1 MIRIFFFFFSL
12 NLTSPYTPLTFAMA
26 PGLALGRVQERER
39 ERKKEEKKKHA
50 GNISIKRAYC
60 PRVSFLLSASAP
72 YKRVK
77 RAWGLVVFPYKKPP
91 NYKGEGTRTV
101 APLIAGNDK
110 GEAGALRGSRVHSD
124 VIGSGIIYDIN
135 CHIIDW
141 LSAPVSLCRS
151 FLAESASSAPVPADK
166 LITAA
171 QPPV

>member
-1 MIRIFFFFFSL
+1 MKYNFFFFFFL

-39 ERKKEEKKKHA
+39 EKKKKHA

-60 PRVSFLLSASAP
+60 PRVSFLLSTSAP

-110 GEAGALRGSRVHSD
+110 GDAGACEGAGS
-124 VIGSGIIYDIN
+124 I
-135 CHIIDW
+135 
-141 LSAPVSLCRS
+141 LM
-151 FLAESASSAPVPADK
+151 
-166 LITAA
+166 
-171 QPPV
+171 